1 MTNGFEPDTVAS
13 DRKRHPASLKL
24 LLVLCVVSFQLF
36 HKENPSRVF
45 ISLPLDMVKM
55 QITGEKKGHHKGRV
69 KPVLCGFIS

>member
-36 HKENPSRVF
+36 HKETPSRAF
-45 ISLPLDMVKM
+45 ISFPLDMVKM
-55 QITGEKKGHHKGRV
+55 QITGEKKEVSQRQG
-69 KPVLCGFIS
+69 LT